1 MVAILGGEDEMISI
15 YYGTPWY
22 LTFITA
28 LAGVIVGGFIT
39 FFITQAKTRS
49 EMKWELKREAYKA
62 ILDDIDQAK
71 AVNPT
76 NSQLMK
82 TRRAKHLM
90 KLAYGQSDISTVA
103 NKILASGS
111 IPEKQKIIDD
121 EFMPKL
127 EADLEETIKDWW
139 KIWK

>member
-1 MVAILGGEDEMISI
+1 MFSI
-15 YYGTPWY
+15 TFGTPWY
-22 LTFITA
+22 VTFITA

-39 FFITQAKTRS
+39 FIITYAKTRS

-62 ILDDIDQAK
+62 ILNDVDQAT

-76 NSQLMK
+76 NAELMK
-82 TRRAKHLM
+82 KRRAKHLM

-103 NKILASGS
+103 NKLLVTGS

-127 EADLEETIKDWW
+127 EADLEETIRDWW
-139 KIWK
+139 KVWK